1 MSDIMPSSSH
11 PSSQPSAVASIT
23 VHFSETQ
30 SKTLLLEFAGWVGQ
44 DSLAWTPNCFAT
56 RAIRAGMPGQVQ
68 GPLYPDPHS

>member
-23 VHFSETQ
+23 VHFSKTQ
-30 SKTLLLEFAGWVGQ
+30 SKTLSLEFAGWVGQ

-56 RAIRAGMPGQVQ
+56 TGHKGWDAWAGAGAPV
-68 GPLYPDPHS
+68 P